1 MSTTS
6 FVFDKAA
13 CIKKLDEVGKA
24 TVAFKNRAGYDV
36 DKWLAENVTPLD
48 ARLNVKNEKT
58 KELQDAILALPSV
71 PNPTAPAQSKKDSA
85 KIPVSPAKK

>member
-71 PNPTAPAQSKKDSA
+71 PNPVASKPVAKTEPKPVESKK
-85 KIPVSPAKK
+85 